1 MRQTQLRTAHVSC
14 GPVSLRDVLPKARF
28 LTGNDIQANSCSA
41 DWQSCRDGDLFVAVT
56 TADDDGH
63 EHVREAI
70 ERGAK
75 AVVVER
81 LVPVEVPQVI
91 VKDSRVALARLCQAL
106 AGNPSHELRTIGISG
121 SAGKTVTAM
130 LVASIFEAAGEAA
143 GVMSSIGHS
152 DSLTQQAANGPT
164 PTPAEFASWL
174 SRMQT
179 AGCQSAVL
187 ELSSTALAERRASG
201 IELDAAILTNIQ
213 NVSLQEH
220 NRAAAYQKI
229 KQRIFRL
236 LKNSGTAIVN
246 ADDHRCRSMLAE
258 IDSACLT
265 FGLHAE
271 ADITANV
278 IERHI
283 SEQTFLL
290 SAGDEC
296 APVRT
301 RIIGDQ
307 HVSNCLAAAAAGLI
321 SGLDLA
327 TIVRG
332 IEAVERIPGRME
344 RLECGQPFGVF
355 VDAADSPQRL
365 TLAIKTLR
373 QVTRG
378 RVFVVCG
385 APSDTDPAHRA
396 LLGRVMERG
405 AHVPVVT
412 SDEPGKSRIDS
423 LSHDV
428 LDGFEQPGKAQV
440 IPNREAAI
448 HFALSQ
454 AGEGDCILIAGRGD
468 RVSQVSRGKQTYDD
482 REVACQWLYQ
492 RDEQPVCRPRFR
504 VVG

>member
-1 MRQTQLRTAHVSC
+1 
-14 GPVSLRDVLPKARF
+14 
-28 LTGNDIQANSCSA
+28 
-41 DWQSCRDGDLFVAVT
+41 
-56 TADDDGH
+56 
-63 EHVREAI
+63 
-70 ERGAK
+70 
-75 AVVVER
+75 
-81 LVPVEVPQVI
+81 
-91 VKDSRVALARLCQAL
+91 
-106 AGNPSHELRTIGISG
+106 
-121 SAGKTVTAM
+121 
-130 LVASIFEAAGEAA
+130 
-143 GVMSSIGHS
+143 
-152 DSLTQQAANGPT
+152 
-164 PTPAEFASWL
+164 
-174 SRMQT
+174 
-179 AGCQSAVL
+179 
-187 ELSSTALAERRASG
+187 
-201 IELDAAILTNIQ
+201 
-213 NVSLQEH
+213 
-220 NRAAAYQKI
+220 
-229 KQRIFRL
+229 
-236 LKNSGTAIVN
+236 
-246 ADDHRCRSMLAE
+246 
-258 IDSACLT
+258 
-265 FGLHAE
+265 
-271 ADITANV
+271 
-278 IERHI
+278 
-283 SEQTFLL
+283 
-290 SAGDEC
+290 
-296 APVRT
+296 VRT

-365 TLAIKTLR
+365 TQVIKTLR